1 VNPEPDV
8 TPQSTSKPDA
18 ARPTPGPNA
27 TRPKRASA
35 RLGVEQRVLAALALA
50 GLVFVASASLT
61 TALALAP
68 EQRAVVAEPG
78 LLGSLVAVLLGA
90 TLAAIVHVALR
101 LPEVRWPRPGGEP
114 GTSPWPLALLGW
126 PSLLVW
132 PLLIVRDRRA
142 AAREHDPQEVELGF
156 RQLLAIPRVAATKLV
171 TWLGAATLVAS
182 AWIAQATPIDLRVLS
197 LATILALVSLLS
209 LASLLTSRIR
219 AMLVPEYLAA
229 PRPDPLAL
237 PIRRSLAVRLG
248 GPAGLALLAAVTIPT
263 LVGVL
268 WSERIDGAERREQA
282 QRHAAELR
290 VALEAGELERAHAL
304 VEHNPG
310 LGIAQRPR
318 TLGRVPSG
326 HAPKLG
332 FVDFDGD
339 GEVDHWVVAAATGE
353 LVSAA
358 ITPAADHNTGLF
370 AVSIALGLLAGL
382 AALTL
387 LLRDVERDIDRA
399 SRQVAAVAEGTIP
412 EPMAVDTFA
421 TAELRVLVDAVD
433 RLVGRISDANV
444 TKYVLIEKGHE
455 ADRLKSQFLANMS
468 HDLRSPL
475 NSVLGFSDLLMTG
488 IDGELEPSQ
497 RERVAAI
504 HQTGKALLQQID
516 DILDTAKIEAGRME
530 LHREPT
536 PPATLIARAIQRA
549 RVRLD
554 TPVDFNTTFAP
565 GLPPAFMDP
574 YRTVQALENVLLF
587 AAEGLDHGTVE
598 IRCEA
603 PSSKSTREIVIRIVS
618 PRASVPLAQLEQAR
632 RGFFR
637 LPGQTGLGLGLP
649 MATSIL
655 ELQGGSLTIEDGS
668 SSSLNGRA
676 AMAFELRMPA
686 LTSRRVSR
694 PRVQLG
700 TRSD

>member
-1 VNPEPDV
+1 VSSPV
-8 TPQSTSKPDA
+8 
-18 ARPTPGPNA
+18 R
-27 TRPKRASA
+27 A
-35 RLGVEQRVLAALALA
+35 RLRVEQRLLAAVALA
-50 GLVFVASASLT
+50 GLVQLGSASLA

-68 EQRAVVAEPG
+68 EQRAIVAEPD
-78 LLGSLVAVLLGA
+78 LLAPLVAAMLGA

-101 LPEVRWPRPGGEP
+101 LPEVRWPRPDSDP
-114 GTSPWPLALLGW
+114 GTSPWPLALLGL

-156 RQLLAIPRVAATKLV
+156 RQLLALPRVAATKLV
-171 TWLGAATLVAS
+171 TWLGAATIVDA
-182 AWIAQATPIDLRVLS
+182 AWIAQATPIDATVLT
-197 LATILALVSLLS
+197 LATLLALVSLLS
-209 LASLLTSRIR
+209 LASLITSRLR
-219 AMLVPEYLAA
+219 AMLMPEYLAA

-237 PIRRSLAVRLG
+237 PVRRSLAVRLG
-248 GPAGLALLAAVTIPT
+248 GPAGLALLAAVMVPV

-268 WSERIDGAERREQA
+268 WSERIDGAERRERA
-282 QRHAAELR
+282 QRHAAELLSA
-290 VALEAGELERAHAL
+290 VEAGELERAHTL
-304 VEHNPG
+304 VERNPG
-310 LGIAQRPR
+310 LGIAQRPQ
-318 TLGRVPSG
+318 TLGRVPRSSAAE
-326 HAPKLG
+326 HG

-339 GEVDHWVVAAATGE
+339 GEVDHWVVAADTGE

-358 ITPAADHNTGLF
+358 ITPATQHNRSLF
-370 AVSIALGLLAGL
+370 AVSIALSLLAGL

-387 LLRDVERDIDRA
+387 LLRDVERDIERA
-399 SRQVAAVAEGTIP
+399 SRQVAAVADGDIP
-412 EPMAVDTFA
+412 EPMAVDSFA
-421 TAELRVLVDAVD
+421 TAELRVLVHAVD

-475 NSVLGFSDLLMTG
+475 NSVLGFSELLMTG
-488 IDGELEPSQ
+488 IEGELEPAQ

-504 HQTGKALLQQID
+504 HRTGKALLQQID

-549 RVRLD
+549 RVRLA
-554 TPVDFNTTFAP
+554 TTVDFDTTFAP

-574 YRTVQALENVLLF
+574 YRTTQALENLLLF
-587 AAEGLDHGTVE
+587 AAEGLDQGTVE
-598 IRCEA
+598 IHCEA
-603 PSSKSTREIVIRIVS
+603 ANDKSTRELVIRIVS
-618 PRASVPLAQLEQAR
+618 PRASVPLTQLEQAR
-632 RGFFR
+632 RGFYR
-637 LPGQTGLGLGLP
+637 LPGQMGLGLGLP

-694 PRVQLG
+694 PRVKLG